1 MKEFVPEIQGNL
13 RKHIIKVPDAI
24 YKVSGIK
31 IFGKRIKSLVFST
44 DVAIIKNCNADAVI
58 AVYPF
63 TPQPVI
69 THAIITA
76 SDVPVFSG
84 VGGGTTTGKRVINL
98 AMDAEFQGAM
108 GVVVNAPTTNEIIR
122 ALRDRIDIPVVVT
135 VVSEKTDIEARI
147 NAGAAILNVSG
158 ASKTAEIVRM
168 IRQKYPEMPII
179 ATGGPTEEDILR
191 TIKAGANAITFT
203 PPSNGEIF
211 KDIMI
216 RYRNQDDIF

>member
-1 MKEFVPEIQGNL
+1 
-13 RKHIIKVPDAI
+13 
-24 YKVSGIK
+24 
-31 IFGKRIKSLVFST
+31 LVFST

-179 ATGGPTEEDILR
+179 ATGGPTEDDILR
-191 TIKAGANAITFT
+191 TIEAGANAITFT

>member
-13 RKHIIKVPDAI
+13 RKHIIKVPEAI

-179 ATGGPTEEDILR
+179 ATGGPTEDDILR
-191 TIKAGANAITFT
+191 TIEAGANAITFT